1 MTKNAKKLLEFLR
14 KYIEKNKI
22 SPNYEEMK
30 EHMGLK
36 SKSSIFQYLE
46 YLEELGHIKKDKL
59 KSRSIELNSV
69 IPFYNEI
76 SAGKP
81 IDVINDQIEYI
92 DVNNFIKSDK
102 ANCIACKVH
111 GNSMESYGIFEDDI
125 IIVERVTNY
134 NSNDIHAVQID
145 DSEITLK
152 KIKLIKDEIGDII
165 FVLTCLCNQ
174 MEINLENCIIDSIEK
189 KTKRDSE
196 RHKKNKKLK

>member
-81 IDVINDQIEYI
+81 IDVLNDQIEYI

-125 IIVERVTNY
+125 IILERVTNY

-152 KIKLIKDEIGDII
+152 KIKLIKDEIEIFGDHKNFSSVRYKKDRVKILGKI
-165 FVLTCLCNQ
+165 V
-174 MEINLENCIIDSIEK
+174 NLVRK
-189 KTKRDSE
+189 Y
-196 RHKKNKKLK
+196 

>member
-81 IDVINDQIEYI
+81 IDVLSDQIEYI

-145 DSEITLK
+145 NSEITLK
-152 KIKLIKDEIGDII
+152 KIKLIKDEVEIFGDHKNFSSVRYDKDRVKILGKM
-165 FVLTCLCNQ
+165 V
-174 MEINLENCIIDSIEK
+174 NLVRK
-189 KTKRDSE
+189 Y
-196 RHKKNKKLK
+196 

>member
-1 MTKNAKKLLEFLR
+1 MTKKAKKLLEFLR
-14 KYIEKNKI
+14 KYIKKNKI

-30 EHMGLK
+30 GHMGLK

-69 IPFYNEI
+69 IPFFNEI

-81 IDVINDQIEYI
+81 IDVLNDQIEYI

-152 KIKLIKDEIGDII
+152 KIKLIKDEIEIFGDHKNFSSVRYKKDRVKILGKM
-165 FVLTCLCNQ
+165 V
-174 MEINLENCIIDSIEK
+174 NLVRK
-189 KTKRDSE
+189 Y
-196 RHKKNKKLK
+196 

>member
-14 KYIEKNKI
+14 KYIKKNKI

-81 IDVINDQIEYI
+81 IDVLNDQIEYI

-125 IIVERVTNY
+125 IILERVTNY

-152 KIKLIKDEIGDII
+152 KIKLIKDEVEIFGDHKNFSSVRYKKDRVKILGKM
-165 FVLTCLCNQ
+165 V
-174 MEINLENCIIDSIEK
+174 NLVRK
-189 KTKRDSE
+189 Y
-196 RHKKNKKLK
+196 

>member
-14 KYIEKNKI
+14 KYIEENKI

-69 IPFYNEI
+69 MPFYNEI

-81 IDVINDQIEYI
+81 IDVLNDQIEYI
-92 DVNNFIKSDK
+92 DVNNFIRSDK

-152 KIKLIKDEIGDII
+152 KIKLIKDEIEIFGDHKNFSSVRYKKDRVKILGKM
-165 FVLTCLCNQ
+165 V
-174 MEINLENCIIDSIEK
+174 NLVRK
-189 KTKRDSE
+189 Y
-196 RHKKNKKLK
+196 

>member
-14 KYIEKNKI
+14 KYIKKNKI

-30 EHMGLK
+30 AHMGLK

-81 IDVINDQIEYI
+81 IDVLNDQIEYI

-152 KIKLIKDEIGDII
+152 KIKLIKDEIEIFGDHKNFSSVRYKKDRVKILGKM
-165 FVLTCLCNQ
+165 V
-174 MEINLENCIIDSIEK
+174 NLVRK
-189 KTKRDSE
+189 Y
-196 RHKKNKKLK
+196 

>member
-30 EHMGLK
+30 DHMGLK

-69 IPFYNEI
+69 IPFFNEI

-81 IDVINDQIEYI
+81 IDVLNDQIEYI
-92 DVNNFIKSDK
+92 DVYNFIKSDK

-152 KIKLIKDEIGDII
+152 KIKLIKDEVEIFGDHKNFSSVRYKKDRVKILGKM
-165 FVLTCLCNQ
+165 V
-174 MEINLENCIIDSIEK
+174 NLVRK
-189 KTKRDSE
+189 Y
-196 RHKKNKKLK
+196 

>member
-22 SPNYEEMK
+22 SPNYEEMRD
-30 EHMGLK
+30 HMGLK

-69 IPFYNEI
+69 IPFFNEI

-81 IDVINDQIEYI
+81 IDVLNDQIEYI

-152 KIKLIKDEIGDII
+152 KIKLIKDEIEIFGDHKNFSSVRYEKDRVKI
-165 FVLTCLCNQ
+165 LGK
-174 MEINLENCIIDSIEK
+174 MINLVRK
-189 KTKRDSE
+189 Y
-196 RHKKNKKLK
+196 

>member
-81 IDVINDQIEYI
+81 IDVLNDQIEYI

-152 KIKLIKDEIGDII
+152 KIKLIKDEIEIFGDHKNFSSIRYKKDRVKI
-165 FVLTCLCNQ
+165 LGKMV
-174 MEINLENCIIDSIEK
+174 NLVRK
-189 KTKRDSE
+189 Y
-196 RHKKNKKLK
+196 

>member
-69 IPFYNEI
+69 IPFFNEI

-81 IDVINDQIEYI
+81 IDVLNDQIEYI

-125 IIVERVTNY
+125 IILERVTNY

-152 KIKLIKDEIGDII
+152 KIKLIKDEIEIFGDHKNFSSVRYKKDRVKILGKM
-165 FVLTCLCNQ
+165 V
-174 MEINLENCIIDSIEK
+174 NLVRK
-189 KTKRDSE
+189 Y
-196 RHKKNKKLK
+196 

>member
-81 IDVINDQIEYI
+81 IDVLNDQIEYI

-152 KIKLIKDEIGDII
+152 KIKLIKDEIEIFGDHKNFSSVRYKKDRVKILGKM
-165 FVLTCLCNQ
+165 V
-174 MEINLENCIIDSIEK
+174 NLFRK
-189 KTKRDSE
+189 Y
-196 RHKKNKKLK
+196 

>member
-69 IPFYNEI
+69 MPFYNEI

-81 IDVINDQIEYI
+81 IDVLSDQIEYI

-152 KIKLIKDEIGDII
+152 KIKLIKDEVEIFGDHKNFSSVRYKKDRVKILGKM
-165 FVLTCLCNQ
+165 V
-174 MEINLENCIIDSIEK
+174 NLVRK
-189 KTKRDSE
+189 Y
-196 RHKKNKKLK
+196 

>member
-1 MTKNAKKLLEFLR
+1 MTKKAKKLLEFLR

-30 EHMGLK
+30 DHMGLK

-81 IDVINDQIEYI
+81 IDVLNDQIEYI

-152 KIKLIKDEIGDII
+152 KIKLIKDEIEIFGDHKNFSSVRYKKDRVKILGKM
-165 FVLTCLCNQ
+165 V
-174 MEINLENCIIDSIEK
+174 NLVRK
-189 KTKRDSE
+189 YK
-196 RHKKNKKLK
+196 

>member
-1 MTKNAKKLLEFLR
+1 MTKNAKKLLEFIR

-81 IDVINDQIEYI
+81 IDVLNDQIEYI

-152 KIKLIKDEIGDII
+152 KIKLIKDEIEIFGDHKNFSSVRYKKDRVKILGKM
-165 FVLTCLCNQ
+165 V
-174 MEINLENCIIDSIEK
+174 NLFRK
-189 KTKRDSE
+189 Y
-196 RHKKNKKLK
+196 

>member
-14 KYIEKNKI
+14 QYIEKNKI

-81 IDVINDQIEYI
+81 IDVLNDQIEYI

-152 KIKLIKDEIGDII
+152 KIKLIKDEIEIFGDHKNFSSVRYKKDRVKILGKM
-165 FVLTCLCNQ
+165 V
-174 MEINLENCIIDSIEK
+174 NLVRK
-189 KTKRDSE
+189 Y
-196 RHKKNKKLK
+196 

>member
-30 EHMGLK
+30 DHMGLK

-69 IPFYNEI
+69 IPFFNEI

-81 IDVINDQIEYI
+81 IDVLNDQIEYI

-102 ANCIACKVH
+102 ANCIACKVN
-111 GNSMESYGIFEDDI
+111 GYSMESYGIFEDDI

-145 DSEITLK
+145 DSELTLK
-152 KIKLIKDEIGDII
+152 KIKLMKDEVEIFGDHKNFSSVRYKKDRVKILGKM
-165 FVLTCLCNQ
+165 V
-174 MEINLENCIIDSIEK
+174 NLVRK
-189 KTKRDSE
+189 Y
-196 RHKKNKKLK
+196 

>member
-69 IPFYNEI
+69 IPFFNEI

-81 IDVINDQIEYI
+81 VDVLNDQIEYI

-102 ANCIACKVH
+102 TNCIACKVH

-152 KIKLIKDEIGDII
+152 KIKLIKDEIEIFGDHKNFSSVRYKKDRVKILGKM
-165 FVLTCLCNQ
+165 V
-174 MEINLENCIIDSIEK
+174 NLVRK
-189 KTKRDSE
+189 Y
-196 RHKKNKKLK
+196 

>member
-81 IDVINDQIEYI
+81 IDVLNDQIEYI

-152 KIKLIKDEIGDII
+152 KIKLIKDEIEIFGDHKNFSSVRYKKDRVKILGKM
-165 FVLTCLCNQ
+165 V
-174 MEINLENCIIDSIEK
+174 NLVRK
-189 KTKRDSE
+189 Y
-196 RHKKNKKLK
+196 

>member
-30 EHMGLK
+30 DHMGLK

-59 KSRSIELNSV
+59 KSRSIELNSI

-81 IDVINDQIEYI
+81 IDVLNDQIEYI

-102 ANCIACKVH
+102 TNCIACKVH

-125 IIVERVTNY
+125 IILERVTNY
-134 NSNDIHAVQID
+134 KSNDIHAVQID

-152 KIKLIKDEIGDII
+152 KIKLIKDEVEIFGDHKNFSSVRYKKDRVKILGKM
-165 FVLTCLCNQ
+165 V
-174 MEINLENCIIDSIEK
+174 NLVRK
-189 KTKRDSE
+189 Y
-196 RHKKNKKLK
+196 

>member
-69 IPFYNEI
+69 IPFFNEI

-81 IDVINDQIEYI
+81 IDVLNDQIEYI

-152 KIKLIKDEIGDII
+152 KIKLIKDEVEIFGDHKNFSSVRYKKDRVKILGKM
-165 FVLTCLCNQ
+165 V
-174 MEINLENCIIDSIEK
+174 NLVRK
-189 KTKRDSE
+189 Y
-196 RHKKNKKLK
+196 

>member
-81 IDVINDQIEYI
+81 IDVLNDQIEYI

-152 KIKLIKDEIGDII
+152 KIKLIKDEIEIFGDHKNFSSVRYEKDRVKILGKM
-165 FVLTCLCNQ
+165 V
-174 MEINLENCIIDSIEK
+174 NLVRK
-189 KTKRDSE
+189 Y
-196 RHKKNKKLK
+196 

>member
-69 IPFYNEI
+69 IPFFNEI

-81 IDVINDQIEYI
+81 IDVLNDQIEYI

-125 IIVERVTNY
+125 IILERVTNY

-152 KIKLIKDEIGDII
+152 KIKLIKNEVEIFGDHKNFSSVRYEKDRVKILGKM
-165 FVLTCLCNQ
+165 V
-174 MEINLENCIIDSIEK
+174 NLVRK
-189 KTKRDSE
+189 Y
-196 RHKKNKKLK
+196 

>member
-81 IDVINDQIEYI
+81 IDVLNDQIEYI

-152 KIKLIKDEIGDII
+152 KIKLIKDEIEIFGDHKNFSSVRYKKDRVKILGKI
-165 FVLTCLCNQ
+165 V
-174 MEINLENCIIDSIEK
+174 NLVRK
-189 KTKRDSE
+189 Y
-196 RHKKNKKLK
+196 

>member
-59 KSRSIELNSV
+59 KSRSIELNRV

-81 IDVINDQIEYI
+81 MDILNDQIEYI
-92 DVNNFIKSDK
+92 DINNFIKSDK

-152 KIKLIKDEIGDII
+152 KIKLIKDEIEIFGDHKNFSSVRYKKDRVKILGKM
-165 FVLTCLCNQ
+165 V
-174 MEINLENCIIDSIEK
+174 NLVRK
-189 KTKRDSE
+189 Y
-196 RHKKNKKLK
+196 

>member
-69 IPFYNEI
+69 IPFFNEI

-81 IDVINDQIEYI
+81 IDVLNDQIDYI

-152 KIKLIKDEIGDII
+152 KIKLIKDEIEIFGDHKNFSSVRYKKDRVKILGKM
-165 FVLTCLCNQ
+165 V
-174 MEINLENCIIDSIEK
+174 NLVRK
-189 KTKRDSE
+189 Y
-196 RHKKNKKLK
+196 

>member
-69 IPFYNEI
+69 IPFFNEI

-81 IDVINDQIEYI
+81 IDVLNDQIEYI

-152 KIKLIKDEIGDII
+152 KIKLIKNEVEIFGDHKNFSSVRYEKDRVKILGKM
-165 FVLTCLCNQ
+165 V
-174 MEINLENCIIDSIEK
+174 NLVRK
-189 KTKRDSE
+189 Y
-196 RHKKNKKLK
+196 

>member
-69 IPFYNEI
+69 IPFFNEI

-81 IDVINDQIEYI
+81 IDVLNDQIEYI

-152 KIKLIKDEIGDII
+152 KIKLIKDEVEIFGDHKNFSSVRYQKDRVKILGKM
-165 FVLTCLCNQ
+165 V
-174 MEINLENCIIDSIEK
+174 NLVRK
-189 KTKRDSE
+189 Y
-196 RHKKNKKLK
+196 

>member
-14 KYIEKNKI
+14 KYIEENKI

-76 SAGKP
+76 SAGRP
-81 IDVINDQIEYI
+81 IDVLNDQIEYI
-92 DVNNFIKSDK
+92 DVNNFIRSDK

-125 IIVERVTNY
+125 IILERVTNY

-152 KIKLIKDEIGDII
+152 KIKLIKDEVEIFGDHKNFSSVRYEKDRVKI
-165 FVLTCLCNQ
+165 LGK
-174 MEINLENCIIDSIEK
+174 MINLVRK
-189 KTKRDSE
+189 Y
-196 RHKKNKKLK
+196 

>member
-81 IDVINDQIEYI
+81 IDVLNDQIEYI

-102 ANCIACKVH
+102 GNCIACKVH

-125 IIVERVTNY
+125 IILERVTNY

-152 KIKLIKDEIGDII
+152 KIKLIKDEVEIFGDHKNFSSVRYKKDRVKILGKM
-165 FVLTCLCNQ
+165 V
-174 MEINLENCIIDSIEK
+174 NLVRK
-189 KTKRDSE
+189 Y
-196 RHKKNKKLK
+196 

>member
-81 IDVINDQIEYI
+81 MDVLNEQIEYI
-92 DVNNFIKSDK
+92 DVNDFIKSDK

-125 IIVERVTNY
+125 IIVERVTNF

-152 KIKLIKDEIGDII
+152 KIKLIKDEVEIFGDHKNFSSVRYKKDRVKILGKM
-165 FVLTCLCNQ
+165 V
-174 MEINLENCIIDSIEK
+174 NLVRK
-189 KTKRDSE
+189 Y
-196 RHKKNKKLK
+196 

>member
-81 IDVINDQIEYI
+81 IDVLNDQIEYI

-152 KIKLIKDEIGDII
+152 KIKLIKDEVEIFGDHKNFSSVRYKKDRVNILGKM
-165 FVLTCLCNQ
+165 V
-174 MEINLENCIIDSIEK
+174 NLVRK
-189 KTKRDSE
+189 Y
-196 RHKKNKKLK
+196 

>member
-30 EHMGLK
+30 EYMGLK

-69 IPFYNEI
+69 IPFFNEI

-81 IDVINDQIEYI
+81 IDVLNDQIEYI

-152 KIKLIKDEIGDII
+152 KIKLIKDEIEIFGDHKNFSSVRYKKDRVKILGKM
-165 FVLTCLCNQ
+165 V
-174 MEINLENCIIDSIEK
+174 NLVRK
-189 KTKRDSE
+189 Y
-196 RHKKNKKLK
+196 